1 MKSFPMIF
9 CNKEEGQIGKSMGDK
24 TIKHGGNDTF
34 Q

>member
-1 MKSFPMIF
+1 MNV
-9 CNKEEGQIGKSMGDK
+9 CNNEEGQIGKSMGDK

>member
-1 MKSFPMIF
+1 MKF

-24 TIKHGGNDTF
+24 TIKHGGNRTF